1 MKRILAVIAAAAV
14 LGAAGVA
21 LGAIRQAP
29 APGKALVL
37 QPGQAVTYAGL
48 TCTTY
53 KGTTPT
59 NANIV
64 CVRNNL
70 AGFGV
75 VVSQQQII
83 IAKKA
88 GSAVKVV
95 FKTKN
100 R

>member
-1 MKRILAVIAAAAV
+1 MKRILAVIGAVMV
-14 LGAAGVA
+14 LGAASVA
-21 LGAIRQAP
+21 FGAIRQAHT
-29 APGKALVL
+29 KALVL

-53 KGTTPT
+53 PGTSPT

-75 VVSQQQII
+75 VVSQQTII
-83 IAKKA
+83 VAKKA
-88 GSAVKVV
+88 GNNMKVV

>member
-1 MKRILAVIAAAAV
+1 MKRILVTIGAALV
-14 LGAAGVA
+14 LGAASVA
-21 LGAIRQAP
+21 LGAIRQGHVNAI
-29 APGKALVL
+29 VL
-37 QPGQAVTYAGL
+37 KPGQAVTYAGV

-53 KGTTPT
+53 SGTTPT

-75 VVSQQQII
+75 VVSQQTII
-83 IAKKA
+83 VAKTA
-88 GSAVKVV
+88 GSKVNVV
-95 FKTKN
+95 FRTKN

>member
-1 MKRILAVIAAAAV
+1 MKRILAVIGAAAV
-14 LGAAGVA
+14 LGATSVA
-21 LGAIRQAP
+21 LGAIRQAHVN
-29 APGKALVL
+29 AIVL

-75 VVSQQQII
+75 VVSQQQIV
-83 IAKKA
+83 IAKKS
-88 GSAVKVV
+88 GSKVQVV

>member
-1 MKRILAVIAAAAV
+1 MKRILAVTGAVAV
-14 LGAAGVA
+14 LGATSVA
-21 LGAIRQAP
+21 FGAIRLTHGNAII
-29 APGKALVL
+29 LR
-37 QPGQAVTYAGL
+37 PGQAVTFAGL

-53 KGTTPT
+53 SATKAT

-75 VVSQQQII
+75 VVSQQTII
-83 IAKKA
+83 VAKKS
-88 GSAVKVV
+88 GSSVKVV

>member
-1 MKRILAVIAAAAV
+1 MKRILAVTGAVAV
-14 LGAAGVA
+14 LGATSVA
-21 LGAIRQAP
+21 LGAMRLTHGNAI
-29 APGKALVL
+29 VL
-37 QPGQAVTYAGL
+37 RPGQAVTYAGL

-53 KGTTPT
+53 SGTKST

-75 VVSQQQII
+75 VVSQQSII
-83 IAKKA
+83 VAKKA
-88 GSAVKVV
+88 GSSVKVV

>member
-1 MKRILAVIAAAAV
+1 MKRILAVIGAVVVLVAASAAF
-14 LGAAGVA
+14 GAM
-21 LGAIRQAP
+21 RQAHT
-29 APGKALVL
+29 KAIVL

-53 KGTTPT
+53 RGTTPT

-75 VVSQQQII
+75 VVSQQTII
-83 IAKKA
+83 VAKKA
-88 GSAVKVV
+88 GTGTKVV

>member
-1 MKRILAVIAAAAV
+1 MKRILAVSGAVTV
-14 LGAAGVA
+14 LGATSVA
-21 LGAIRQAP
+21 LGALRQAP
-29 APGKALVL
+29 AKAIVL
-37 QPGQAVTYAGL
+37 RPGQAVTYAGL

-53 KGTTPT
+53 PGTVPT

-75 VVSQQQII
+75 VVSQQTII
-83 IAKKA
+83 VARKA
-88 GSAVKVV
+88 GTGVRVV
-95 FKTKN
+95 FKTRN

>member
-1 MKRILAVIAAAAV
+1 MRRILALTGAV
-14 LGAAGVA
+14 TLLGATSVA
-21 LGAIRQAP
+21 LGALRQSP
-29 APGKALVL
+29 AKAIVL
-37 QPGQAVTYAGL
+37 APGQAITYAGL

-53 KGTTPT
+53 PGTMPS

-75 VVSQQQII
+75 VVSQETII
-83 IAKKA
+83 VAKKA
-88 GSAVKVV
+88 GSVVRVV

>member
-1 MKRILAVIAAAAV
+1 MKRILAVIGAAAV
-14 LGAAGVA
+14 LGATSVA
-21 LGAIRQAP
+21 LGAIRQAHGN
-29 APGKALVL
+29 AIVL
-37 QPGQAVTYAGL
+37 RPGQAITYAGL

-53 KGTTPT
+53 PGTTPT

-75 VVSQQQII
+75 VVSQQTII

-88 GSAVKVV
+88 GSGVKVV
-95 FKTKN
+95 CKTKN

>member
-1 MKRILAVIAAAAV
+1 MKRIFAVIGAAAV
-14 LGAAGVA
+14 LGATSVA
-21 LGAIRQAP
+21 LGAIRQAHGN
-29 APGKALVL
+29 AIVL
-37 QPGQAVTYAGL
+37 RPGQAITYAGL

-53 KGTTPT
+53 RGTTPT

-88 GSAVKVV
+88 GSDVKVV
-95 FKTKN
+95 FKTQN
-100 R
+100 H

>member
-1 MKRILAVIAAAAV
+1 MKRILAISGVVAV
-14 LGAAGVA
+14 LGATSVA
-21 LGAIRQAP
+21 LGAMRQTHGNAI
-29 APGKALVL
+29 VL
-37 QPGQAVTYAGL
+37 QPGQAVSYAGL

-53 KGTTPT
+53 AGTTPT

-70 AGFGV
+70 AGYGV
-75 VVSQQQII
+75 VVSQQTII
-83 IAKKA
+83 VAKSA
-88 GSAVKVV
+88 GSSLKVV

>member
-1 MKRILAVIAAAAV
+1 MKRILATGGAVMV
-14 LGAAGVA
+14 LGAGSVA
-21 LGAIRQAP
+21 LGAIR
-29 APGKALVL
+29 GNGTKAIVL
-37 QPGQAVTYAGL
+37 KPGQAITYAGL

-53 KGTTPT
+53 AGTVPA

-75 VVSQQQII
+75 VVSKQSII

-88 GSAVKVV
+88 GSGVKVV

-100 R
+100 A